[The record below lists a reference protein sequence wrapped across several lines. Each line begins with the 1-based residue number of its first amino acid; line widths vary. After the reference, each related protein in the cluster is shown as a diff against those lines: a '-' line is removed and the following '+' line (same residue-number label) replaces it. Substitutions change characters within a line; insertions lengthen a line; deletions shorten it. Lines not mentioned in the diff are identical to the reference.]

1 MSPQYREHGRRK
13 LQPLPPSSV
22 EHPWVLVCNEGPA
35 NQVAY
40 LIREQ
45 ENGYVGVFLDFD
57 YIAGW
62 ELPAPPRLLFIP
74 TADVLHVFPCEP
86 MRLQDIHEAWR
97 KSRSVS

>member
-45 ENGYVGVFLDFD
+45 ENGYVFCSNGTSTGKYLRRPVC
-57 YIAGW
+57 
-62 ELPAPPRLLFIP
+62 
-74 TADVLHVFPCEP
+74 FPF
-86 MRLQDIHEAWR
+86 
-97 KSRSVS
+97 